1 MCRSKNVHAFV
12 GQVGMRCKHCLCVP
26 VAIRPQGSLVF
37 ARKLDALYRYFNNS
51 ENNSHLETCPFVPKA
66 ERKKI
71 DQFTQNF
78 LNSLA
83 SFHWDGLGYEYWLRS
98 TRNIIQT
105 KEGLKFKTKSSPK
118 ELTSNFPSH
127 ATTKPPPP
135 LTTDIFSKG
144 AYVRVDPSS
153 TSRGGV
159 GFVTSVHTKERRVD
173 VKYDEN
179 SVGVIN
185 SSPFIDESRLHAH
198 LLRDAVGRT
207 NRSGRRCLIDIGE
220 AASTAPVR
228 SRKRNQQQHQRLP
241 HPFLKEIKDGN
252 KKHKGM
258 QPVGLD
264 QNDANAFNMGVLLD
278 SQDMMWGV
286 LLDSQDVMS
295 KSKARSLRRKQA
307 RQRKK
312 AANGGQKAKQPQKAK
327 GGQLVAVSDPF
338 LPPQKE
344 QAFDH
349 AEPRLEQNDAKAI
362 FESLRGS
369 QQFPSHLTIQVVA
382 TEGNH
387 IISPPF
393 VEFPEGIYVFTRKG
407 RLPPHL
413 AHFQVKQIKTRKVCK
428 WQVSG
433 PQFPKTQST
442 STQISIQQRYAY
454 PRDDTEYSN
463 RTGGTIWTLLG
474 DDGKEDFEYRLFQVY
489 CSQKRVSNQSS
500 NNKHHN
506 NKNLQQKHSGAID
519 VKELLEKLKP
529 QEKVDRIIAD
539 KASLTPTPTPH
550 NSPEG
555 AWA

>member
-1 MCRSKNVHAFV
+1 M
-12 GQVGMRCKHCLCVP
+12 
-26 VAIRPQGSLVF
+26 
-37 ARKLDALYRYFNNS
+37 
-51 ENNSHLETCPFVPKA
+51 
-66 ERKKI
+66 
-71 DQFTQNF
+71 
-78 LNSLA
+78 
-83 SFHWDGLGYEYWLRS
+83 
-98 TRNIIQT
+98 
-105 KEGLKFKTKSSPK
+105 
-118 ELTSNFPSH
+118 
-127 ATTKPPPP
+127 
-135 LTTDIFSKG
+135 
-144 AYVRVDPSS
+144 
-153 TSRGGV
+153 
-159 GFVTSVHTKERRVD
+159 
-173 VKYDEN
+173 
-179 SVGVIN
+179 
-185 SSPFIDESRLHAH
+185 
-198 LLRDAVGRT
+198 
-207 NRSGRRCLIDIGE
+207 
-220 AASTAPVR
+220 
-228 SRKRNQQQHQRLP
+228 
-241 HPFLKEIKDGN
+241 
-252 KKHKGM
+252 
-258 QPVGLD
+258 
-264 QNDANAFNMGVLLD
+264 
-278 SQDMMWGV
+278 
-286 LLDSQDVMS
+286 
-295 KSKARSLRRKQA
+295 
-307 RQRKK
+307 
-312 AANGGQKAKQPQKAK
+312 
-327 GGQLVAVSDPF
+327 
-338 LPPQKE
+338 PPQKE
-344 QAFDH
+344 QASDH

-413 AHFQVKQIKTRKVCK
+413 AHIQVKQIKTRKVCK

-433 PQFPKTQST
+433 PQFPKIQST